1 MFSPYMGIN
10 EKGGEDTGPVCS
22 FVTVE
27 NTNSEGERDV
37 AGMILIDFFFFN
49 RRAMDSTSKEYGQS

>member
-1 MFSPYMGIN
+1 M
-10 EKGGEDTGPVCS
+10 KRGGEDTGPVCS

-27 NTNSEGERDV
+27 NTNSAGERDV
-37 AGMILIDFFFFN
+37 AGMILIDFFFFLN